1 MSGAAIP
8 GMEPEQFETRG
19 AFHQAVVTLLTG
31 AQREILLASG
41 TFAGWPTHLP
51 EVDTL
56 LRGFFH
62 ASRVNKLRLLT
73 TEQHLLHREAP
84 RLLRVARE
92 FSHVFSTRIVPA
104 ALATRMTERFNFILV
119 DRSRMVRRFDPVQM
133 RGVIEF
139 NPDEADQW
147 LQRFEALWAE
157 STPGLAATTIG
168 LSA

>member
-1 MSGAAIP
+1 M
-8 GMEPEQFETRG
+8 
-19 AFHQAVVTLLTG
+19 
-31 AQREILLASG
+31 
-41 TFAGWPTHLP
+41 
-51 EVDTL
+51 
-56 LRGFFH
+56 
-62 ASRVNKLRLLT
+62 
-73 TEQHLLHREAP
+73 
-84 RLLRVARE
+84 
-92 FSHVFSTRIVPA
+92 FSTRIVPA